1 MSTTVSKKM
10 QNLKVLIS
18 AYACRPGMGSDPGIG
33 WNTVRELAKYYQ
45 VWVLTR
51 VDNRPSIE
59 AEISKNPI
67 PNLEFVYFDLPGSKW
82 WKLGLGGVHIHYY
95 IWQVQAYFLAR
106 KLHDKIGFDAAH
118 HVTYVTYTSPSF
130 LSFLPI
136 PFIWGPIGGGESAPS
151 TFWQDFNLRGKIY
164 EKARDSVRW
173 FKERDP
179 FVRITA
185 RNSALAWGMTEDTRR
200 QLQKIGAPKVE
211 VLSPIGLSAE
221 EITRLAQHGIPDASP
236 IRFISIG
243 RLLHWKGF
251 HLGLKAFAIAALP
264 DAEYW
269 IIGNGSEGERLQAL
283 AEELGIA
290 NQVKLWGK
298 LPREEIFQLLGEC
311 HVLIHPSLHESGGF
325 VCMEAMA
332 AARPVI
338 CLDLGGPGVQVTEDT
353 GFKIPAHT
361 PEQAIGGLA
370 EAITCLAKD
379 SNLRISM
386 GEAAQKRAREV
397 FSWEVKGKFMAQHYE
412 EILTSQKPLIS
423 ESGIDYASVK
433 SSN

>member
-33 WNTVRELAKYYQ
+33 WNTVREMAKYYQ

-67 PNLEFVYFDLPGSKW
+67 PGLEFVYFDLPGSKW

-95 IWQVQAYFLAR
+95 IWQVRAYFLGR
-106 KLHDKIGFDAAH
+106 KLHDKIGFDAVH

-179 FVRITA
+179 FVQITA

-211 VLSPIGLSAE
+211 VLSPIGLSAK

-236 IRFISIG
+236 VRFISIG

-283 AEELGIA
+283 AVELGIA
-290 NQVKLWGK
+290 NQVKFWGK

-386 GEAAQKRAREV
+386 GRAAQKRAREV
-397 FSWEVKGKFMAQHYE
+397 FSWEVKGKFMAQYYE
-412 EILTSQKPLIS
+412 EILTSQKPLMS
-423 ESGIDYASVK
+423 GSGIDCREAK